1 MTTRQDYLLACSA
14 IEDKHPNAWSI
25 VQHDDT
31 NFSAKVGHCMAYY
44 VIIDNEIIGDVWYE

>member
-44 VIIDNEIIGDVWYE
+44 VIIDNEIIGDIWYE